1 MTQLSKKLD
10 YLVKNSK
17 VVLPIK
23 TDRGIL
29 VGDILIISEGPLK
42 HLEKNKNILYENIH
56 LNIAAI
62 TMANLLALRK
72 STLKC
77 SEIYKAD
84 QEYGR
89 WFVDSQYLR
98 ARYQKLIQNSEFER
112 ADVLW
117 ARYIESRDKTSKSK
131 NFVEI
136 LCRN

>member
-1 MTQLSKKLD
+1 MSQLSKKLD

-17 VVLPIK
+17 VVLPVK

-29 VGDILIISEGPLK
+29 VGDILIISEGSLK

-62 TMANLLALRK
+62 TIANLLALRR
-72 STLKC
+72 SSLKC
-77 SEIYKAD
+77 SQIYDAD
-84 QEYGR
+84 QDYGR

-98 ARYQKLIQNSEFER
+98 TRHQKLIQNDEFER

-117 ARYIESRDKTSKSK
+117 ARYIESRDKTLKSK
-131 NFVEI
+131 NHVEF